1 MRSRAVRLTVCTL
14 IWLAFG
20 ASAGF
25 LFYSEQHLSTR
36 RSMLRAFDVHAREA
50 VDALADV
57 RAGQEAYVAAGQG
70 ITFWMPKVS
79 ALIDAATT
87 AVEGSREAAASPAG
101 VASLEEATTT
111 ITEFGDVDKRAR
123 DYLKSNQQL
132 MAGDVVFTEGSETAT
147 AATRQVQ
154 AAGIAEHQAF
164 DAFEA
169 GQRRLEVYALA
180 GAGALGALGLL
191 IVALAGGSRPVE
203 TEGARNAPANNLPRA
218 ELPALKAAAEL
229 CTEFGRVKD
238 LDDLRKLLGQAAET
252 MEASGLIVWLGNASG
267 ADLRP
272 VLAHGYAT
280 PALARMPL
288 VARAADNAAAAA
300 YRTGSLQ
307 IVLARPGA
315 SSGAI
320 VAPLLS
326 PDGCIGALTA
336 EIKGG
341 GETSD
346 SAQSLAAIF
355 AAQLAG
361 VLGAGTNVQ
370 GSSAESTP
378 AAQRAANS

>member
-14 IWLAFG
+14 IWLAIG

-25 LFYSEQHLSTR
+25 VFYSEQHLSAR
-36 RSMLRAFDVHAREA
+36 RAMLRAFDIHSREA
-50 VDALADV
+50 ADALADV

-70 ITFWMPKVS
+70 VAFWLPKVAS
-79 ALIDAATT
+79 LIDASTT
-87 AVEGSREAAASPAG
+87 AVENSRESAASPAG

-111 ITEFGDVDKRAR
+111 ITEFDDVDKRAR
-123 DYLKSNQQL
+123 DYLRSNQQL

-154 AAGIAEHQAF
+154 AASIAEHQAF

-169 GQRRLEVYALA
+169 GRRRLELYALA
-180 GAGALGALGLL
+180 GAGGLGAFAIL
-191 IVALAGGSRPVE
+191 IVALSGTSRTSGTSDPNLDA
-203 TEGARNAPANNLPRA
+203 EGDAPTTNLPRA
-218 ELPALKAAAEL
+218 ERPALQAAAEL

-238 LDDLRKLLGQAAET
+238 LDDLTKLLGQAAAT
-252 MEASGLIVWLGNASG
+252 MEASGLIVWLGNTGG

-272 VLAHGYAT
+272 VLAYGY
-280 PALARMPL
+280 PAQTLARMPL
-288 VARAADNAAAAA
+288 VARSADNAAAAA

-307 IVLARPGA
+307 IVLARPGT

-326 PDGCIGALTA
+326 PEGCIGALTA

-346 SAQSLAAIF
+346 SAQSLSTIF
-355 AAQLAG
+355 AAQLAS
-361 VLGAGTNVQ
+361 VLGA
-370 GSSAESTP
+370 SAQ
-378 AAQRAANS
+378 AALPGQRAANS